1 MTDLHMTQT
10 FGASL
15 INREMFNDC
24 FDDPID
30 MSNVSDEAM
39 SKLAEYVENAIREKY
54 PEVADE
60 MFRIWTADSPTEDEL
75 DYVAINCSEAWA
87 AYWDLLG
94 KFAITYGGKVGL
106 NDEDE
111 E

>member
-10 FGASL
+10 FGASH

-24 FDDPID
+24 FDEPID
-30 MSNVSDEAM
+30 MSNVSDDM
-39 SKLAEYVENAIREKY
+39 MYKLAEYVENAIREKY

-75 DYVAINCSEAWA
+75 DYVAINCTDAWKE
-87 AYWDLLG
+87 YWDLLG
-94 KFAITYGGKVGL
+94 KFAITYGGKVDL